1 MLTSLARLDAP
12 AEPCSASALA
22 YENRLIAQAIAIL
35 ERRLF
40 VDGPQISNPQLTSDY
55 LRLKLMPEPSEVFV
69 AVFLSSKHQ
78 VIACETLFR
87 GTIDAAQIHPRV
99 VVQRALAHN
108 AAALV
113 IAHQHPSG
121 CSEPSSSDERLTQ
134 RLKSA
139 LECVDVRLLDH
150 FIIGKGQPF
159 SFAEH
164 ALL

>member
-12 AEPCSASALA
+12 AEPGSTSVLA
-22 YENRLIAQAIAIL
+22 YENRIITQAIAIL

-40 VDGPQISNPQLTSDY
+40 VDGPPMSDPQVTGDY

-69 AVFLSSKHQ
+69 AVFLNSKHQ

-87 GTIDAAQIHPRV
+87 GTIDAAQVHPRV

-108 AAALV
+108 TAALV

-139 LECVDVRLLDH
+139 LEYVDVRLLDH
-150 FIIGKGQPF
+150 FIIGKGQPY
-159 SFAEH
+159 SFAAN

>member
-1 MLTSLARLDAP
+1 MLTSLACIDSLAKSCPSSVLDH
-12 AEPCSASALA
+12 
-22 YENRLIAQAIAIL
+22 ENRIIAQAIELL

-40 VDGPQISNPQLTSDY
+40 ANGPQLQNPEAVSDY

-87 GTIDAAQIHPRV
+87 GTIDTAQIHPRV
-99 VVQRALAHN
+99 VIQRALAHN

-121 CSEPSSSDERLTQ
+121 CPDPSPQDERLTQ
-134 RLKSA
+134 CLKSA
-139 LECVDVRLLDH
+139 LDCVDVKLLDH
-150 FIIGKGQPF
+150 FIVGLGEPF
-159 SFAEH
+159 SFARNG
-164 ALL
+164 LM

>member
-12 AEPCSASALA
+12 AEPGSSSVLA
-22 YENRLIAQAIAIL
+22 YENRIIAQAIAIL

-40 VDGPQISNPQLTSDY
+40 VDGPQMSDPQVTSDY

-69 AVFLSSKHQ
+69 AVFLNAKHQ

-99 VVQRALAHN
+99 VVQRALFHN
-108 AAALV
+108 ASALV
-113 IAHQHPSG
+113 VAHQHPSG

-134 RLKSA
+134 RLKNA

-150 FIIGKGQPF
+150 FIIGKGQPY
-159 SFAEH
+159 SFAAN

>member
-12 AEPCSASALA
+12 AEPCPASVLE
-22 YENRLIAQAIAIL
+22 YENRIIAQAIGLL

-40 VDGPQISNPQLTSDY
+40 VDGPQMSDPQVTSDY

-69 AVFLSSKHQ
+69 AVFLNSKHQ

-87 GTIDAAQIHPRV
+87 GTIDAAQVHPRV

-121 CSEPSSSDERLTQ
+121 CSEPSSSDERLTL

-159 SFAEH
+159 SLAAN

>member
-1 MLTSLARLDAP
+1 MLTSLACIDSLAKPCPSSVLDH
-12 AEPCSASALA
+12 
-22 YENRLIAQAIAIL
+22 ENRIIAQAIELL

-40 VDGPQISNPQLTSDY
+40 ANGPQLQNPEAASDY

-87 GTIDAAQIHPRV
+87 GTIDTAQIHPRV
-99 VVQRALAHN
+99 VIQRALAHN
-108 AAALV
+108 AAALI

-121 CSEPSSSDERLTQ
+121 CPDPSPSDERLTQ

-139 LECVDVRLLDH
+139 LDCVDVKLLDH
-150 FIIGKGQPF
+150 FIVGLGEPF
-159 SFAEH
+159 SFASNG
-164 ALL
+164 LL

>member
-1 MLTSLARLDAP
+1 MLTSLARLNSQTEFCP
-12 AEPCSASALA
+12 SSVLE
-22 YENRLIAQAIAIL
+22 YENRIIAQAIGLL

-40 VDGPQISNPQLTSDY
+40 ADGPQLSAPEVTSDY

-87 GTIDAAQIHPRV
+87 GTIDAAQVHPRV

-108 AAALV
+108 AAALIV
-113 IAHQHPSG
+113 AHQHPSG
-121 CSEPSSSDERLTQ
+121 CSEPSPSDERLTH

-139 LECVDVRLLDH
+139 LDCVDVRLLDH

-159 SFAEH
+159 SFAAN

>member
-1 MLTSLARLDAP
+1 MLTSHARLDTP
-12 AEPCSASALA
+12 AEPGSAMVLA
-22 YENRLIAQAIAIL
+22 HENRIIAQAIAIL

-121 CSEPSSSDERLTQ
+121 CSDPSSSDERLTQ

>member
-22 YENRLIAQAIAIL
+22 YENRIIAQAIAIL

-40 VDGPQISNPQLTSDY
+40 VDGPQMSDPQVTSDY
-55 LRLKLMPEPSEVFV
+55 LRLKLMPESSEVFA
-69 AVFLSSKHQ
+69 AVFLTSKHQ

-87 GTIDAAQIHPRV
+87 GTIDAAQVHPRV

>member
-1 MLTSLARLDAP
+1 MLTSHARLDTP
-12 AEPCSASALA
+12 AEPGSAMVLA
-22 YENRLIAQAIAIL
+22 HENRIIAQAIAIL